1 MEFWIVLWKV
11 LIIAGFTI
19 CGLVTV
25 WVTIAGW
32 FDIKHLLNN
41 IKESHTIE
49 SEGEKNTD

>member
-11 LIIAGFTI
+11 LIIGGFTM

-32 FDIKHLLNN
+32 IDIKHLLKS
-41 IKESHTIE
+41 IKESHDKE
-49 SEGEKNTD
+49 SGKE